1 MGLCQGTEN
10 TLISAK
16 EILRGSP
23 AFHRWTLCE
32 TVPADLLLVV
42 LDFHWFKVFGF
53 EDLATIQ
60 TFDVI
65 HAISAGDDL
74 GTVMVTSGQH
84 KTQRFR

>member
-16 EILRGSP
+16 EILRGSS

-53 EDLATIQ
+53 EDLTAVQ
-60 TFDVI
+60 TFNVVY
-65 HAISAGDDL
+65 AVSPGDDL
-74 GTVMVTSGQH
+74 STGMVARGLHTI
-84 KTQRFR
+84 R